1 VVVSPF
7 PHETA
12 LWVSDPDVDGRTV
25 ASELDVFLGMR
36 GGWYSSRTM
45 VAAAGRTE
53 VVAASTALEV
63 DSGNP
68 LPNCPIRLLGF

>member
-1 VVVSPF
+1 
-7 PHETA
+7 
-12 LWVSDPDVDGRTV
+12 
-25 ASELDVFLGMR
+25 
-36 GGWYSSRTM
+36 M